1 MRVCTA
7 SYGNYCD
14 RIVMHDCMY
23 IMCSYVYCVLCSD
36 GGGAIIEGLEVE
48 LKKIDDGNFLLLQ
61 VGDAPRELKV
71 VTPSNILTEISKCE
85 HVLC

>member
-1 MRVCTA
+1 
-7 SYGNYCD
+7 
-14 RIVMHDCMY
+14 
-23 IMCSYVYCVLCSD
+23 VLCSD